1 MPMRRREFI
10 RLLGGTVAGWPVT
23 GFGQLSV
30 HHPLVGVLSPQ
41 AAAASNRNIAELRA
55 GLGESGF
62 VDGQNVWLEIRS
74 ADGVLARFAKIA
86 AELVADGADVIVA
99 GSAPALV
106 AAHNTTQ
113 TIPIVG
119 NTIQDPV
126 ALGLVKS
133 LAKPQSNVTGIFT
146 TGGSDALTG
155 KRLSLLKEVVQS
167 VSRIGVIIAA
177 DDATEANVLR
187 QLSAATSSLGLTY
200 RTFEVGT
207 SADLE
212 SAFEEAARDGLQGLF
227 VSQNPFFFSRRVEV
241 AALAAR
247 AQLPAIYGFR
257 EHTEV
262 GGLMSYG
269 SSLSQSYRQ
278 AGRLVAKILKGAKPA
293 DLPFEQADKFELI
306 VNNKTAKA
314 LGLKIPDA
322 FLRYA
327 DEVIE

>member
-1 MPMRRREFI
+1 
-10 RLLGGTVAGWPVT
+10 
-23 GFGQLSV
+23 
-30 HHPLVGVLSPQ
+30 
-41 AAAASNRNIAELRA
+41 
-55 GLGESGF
+55 
-62 VDGQNVWLEIRS
+62 
-74 ADGVLARFAKIA
+74 
-86 AELVADGADVIVA
+86 
-99 GSAPALV
+99 
-106 AAHNTTQ
+106 
-113 TIPIVG
+113 
-119 NTIQDPV
+119 
-126 ALGLVKS
+126 LVKS

-155 KRLSLLKEVVQS
+155 KRLSLLKEVVPS
-167 VSRIGVIIAA
+167 VSRIGVMIAA

-187 QLSAATSSLGLTY
+187 QLSSATGSLGLTY

-212 SAFEEAARDGLQGLF
+212 SAFAEAARDGLQALF
-227 VSQNPFFFSRRVEV
+227 ISQNPFFFSRRVEV
-241 AALAAR
+241 AAFAAR
-247 AQLPAIYGFR
+247 AQLPVIYGFR

-293 DLPFEQADKFELI
+293 DLPFEQADKFELV
-306 VNNKTAKA
+306 VNNRTAKT